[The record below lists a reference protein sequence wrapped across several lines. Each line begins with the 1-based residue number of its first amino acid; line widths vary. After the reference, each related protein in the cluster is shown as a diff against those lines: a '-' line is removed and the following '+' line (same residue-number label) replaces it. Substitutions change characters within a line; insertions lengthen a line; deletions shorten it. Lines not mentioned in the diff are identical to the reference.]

1 MYEIDILEGD
11 IAGNHYAGDA
21 GRDLFAQIKE
31 PIILS
36 PSNRHVVIGTGLRI
50 KMPHQ
55 VFAVVM
61 PRSGLSKKQVK
72 VDTGIIDSDYTGEIM
87 VSIYYLG
94 DVDFV
99 INPGDRIAQLVI
111 LPKIQVAFVKG
122 REYVGNE
129 FERGSKGFGSTGQ

>member
-11 IAGNHYAGDA
+11 ISDTHYAGDP

-31 PIILS
+31 PIVLS
-36 PSNRHVVIGTGLRI
+36 PSNRHVVISTGLRL

-55 VFAVVM
+55 VFAVIM
-61 PRSGLSKKQVK
+61 PRSGLGKKKVK
-72 VDTGIIDSDYTGEIM
+72 IDIGIIDSDFTGKLM
-87 VSIYYLG
+87 VSVYYLG
-94 DVDFV
+94 DEEFT

-122 REYVGNE
+122 REHVSNE